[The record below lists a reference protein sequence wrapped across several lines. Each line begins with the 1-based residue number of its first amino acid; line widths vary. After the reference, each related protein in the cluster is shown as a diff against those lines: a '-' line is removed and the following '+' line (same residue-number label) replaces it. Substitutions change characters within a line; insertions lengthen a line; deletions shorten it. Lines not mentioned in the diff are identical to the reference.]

1 VKETAKATEVPYD
14 SFFAR
19 PIRFGQPVLTLV
31 FVVCG
36 SVVLTPL
43 LDVDLILAIG
53 KGHTYTLENSY
64 ISFLGKELKTFFS

>member
-1 VKETAKATEVPYD
+1 MKEAAKATEVPDD

-43 LDVDLILAIG
+43 LDMDLILAIG

-64 ISFLGKELKTFFS
+64 ISYFRKRT